1 MEEKRISTLQTYDIT
16 DPYQNLMRNRE
27 LAFNRDLA
35 RQKFPGFDS
44 TVPGLPQT
52 STLEM
57 QYEELKTWK
66 NSDKLSSTP
75 VGKDLLVVFGLINT
89 LEKRSLKAG
98 LSKNGWRTSRT
109 LLRERQQLRD
119 LIGTLINSNPDL
131 QVVAERVLL
140 PLFQER
146 TDFLEDLQYDYDTLK
161 EYGVYLPQLPD
172 TEDI

>member
-1 MEEKRISTLQTYDIT
+1 
-16 DPYQNLMRNRE
+16 
-27 LAFNRDLA
+27 
-35 RQKFPGFDS
+35 
-44 TVPGLPQT
+44 
-52 STLEM
+52 M
-57 QYEELKTWK
+57 QYEELKQWK

-119 LIGTLINSNPDL
+119 LIGTLINKNPDF